1 MNRPIARKLELAAL
15 AWLAENATGTEL
27 DGLSMVTSAGTT
39 LAAEI
44 AFDTSPT
51 TKPTTGEPEPP
62 FLAAMA
68 TVEADPDLPHVYAYR
83 LTLHVRVGA
92 TDEDVSRVD
101 LDAIL
106 RDAQNI
112 MLEPPDTDEAT
123 DDANPEGG
131 AFLAYVTKPATAP
144 DTRESVFTPLSVYD
158 IYGAG
163 QAADNDD
170 DIWDGQLNFAGHAQD
185 MDAFEYPPPPP

>member
-15 AWLAENATGTEL
+15 AWLAENADGTALE
-27 DGLSMVTSAGTT
+27 GLSMVTSAGTT

-44 AFDTSPT
+44 AYDASPAS
-51 TKPTTGEPEPP
+51 KPASGEPEPP
-62 FLAAMA
+62 FLAALA

-83 LTLHVRVGA
+83 LTLHVRVEA
-92 TDEDVSRVD
+92 TNEAGSVVD

-112 MLEPPDTDEAT
+112 MLEPPDTDEPT
-123 DDANPEGG
+123 DDANREGG

-144 DTRESVFTPLSVYD
+144 DTRLSVFTPLAVYD

-163 QAADNDD
+163 QVTDNAD

-185 MDAFEYPPPPP
+185 MDAFEYPPAP